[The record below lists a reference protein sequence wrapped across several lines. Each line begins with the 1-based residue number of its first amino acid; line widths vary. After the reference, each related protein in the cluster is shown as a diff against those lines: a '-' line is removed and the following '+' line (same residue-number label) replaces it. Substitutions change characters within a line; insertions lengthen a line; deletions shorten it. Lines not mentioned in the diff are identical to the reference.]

1 MAKPCRRGER
11 WRQVGQL
18 VLGFRLVGL
27 GEGGRVLRLD
37 AGDYD
42 ALFIKNVRI
51 APASFL
57 SLLSLLVRGEPPAS
71 LSLCPS

>member
-42 ALFIKNVRI
+42 ALFIKNVKNCSREF
-51 APASFL
+51 PLPFVPL
-57 SLLSLLVRGEPPAS
+57 GQR
-71 LSLCPS
+71 